1 MYHLMT
7 EKVVVI
13 TGAGSGLGASLAYK
27 YSQLGYHVCLIG
39 RTEAKLVE
47 IANRFSNKEY
57 STYPLDVSNNIEV
70 AEVFHKVKNEVGPID
85 ILINNAGTGYFN
97 LAENISEQDI
107 HQMIDINLKGTIF
120 CTQAVL
126 SDMKER
132 NSGTIANVISTAGLE
147 GKVTESVY
155 SASKFGVRGFTESLT
170 LELEETDIHVI
181 GAYMGGMKTDF
192 WNGIYE
198 PSVIEGLMHP
208 DDIADIIMHNMKP
221 RRNLNVSQVVI
232 KNH

>member
-1 MYHLMT
+1 MSK
-7 EKVVVI
+7 KVVVI
-13 TGAGSGLGASLAYK
+13 TGAGSGLGASLANK
-27 YSQLGYHVCLIG
+27 YSELGYHVCLIG
-39 RTEAKLVE
+39 RTEAKLIE
-47 IANRFSNKEY
+47 TANQFSNKEC
-57 STYPLDVSNNIEV
+57 SIYPLDVSNNTEV
-70 AEVFHKVKNEVGPID
+70 ITVFQKIKNEVRPIN
-85 ILINNAGTGYFN
+85 ILINNAGTGFFD
-97 LAENISEQDI
+97 LTEEIPEQEI
-107 HQMIDINLKGTIF
+107 HQMIDVNLKGTIF

-155 SASKFGVRGFTESLT
+155 SASKFGVRGFTESLV

-198 PSVIEGLMHP
+198 PSEIEGLMHP
-208 DDIADIIMHNMKP
+208 DDIADILMHNMKP
-221 RRNLNVSQVVI
+221 RKNLNVSQVVI